1 MLAIDRDYRVKVLMF
16 NTVAWRYMKTQIYYE
31 HF

>member
-16 NTVAWRYMKTQIYYE
+16 NPVASRYMKTQIYYG